1 MEEPVLAKSA
11 KYIGQPVAMI
21 ASGSRDRS
29 LLLSEQATMKMKA
42 GSEVEGIFSL
52 DEAILKNSLHSE
64 EFTIVEKGDLTST
77 ENLIKI
83 EGEIDINP
91 QARFQTNAKTFAPS
105 GFRVPL
111 VNLVG

>member
-21 ASGSRDRS
+21 ATGSRDRS
-29 LLLSEQATMKMKA
+29 LLLSEQASIKMKS

-64 EFTIVEKGDLTST
+64 EFVIVEKGDFSST
-77 ENLIKI
+77 ADLIKV
-83 EGEIDINP
+83 EGEVDINP
-91 QARFQTNAKTFAPS
+91 QAHFQNITFTSCFLWLSAS
-105 GFRVPL
+105 NR
-111 VNLVG
+111 